1 MSGGSHASET
11 SIWAA
16 EMTFIMS
23 LGLRLLL
30 LQPLLELTGRE
41 EDTAKNPH
49 SPSVASS
56 VERVRFPWTVHLV
69 WLLFQGL
76 GLLQVNT
83 FLNIW
88 VVLSLVREEVFLY
101 ALNTT
106 VI

>member
-1 MSGGSHASET
+1 
-11 SIWAA
+11 
-16 EMTFIMS
+16 MTFIMS
-23 LGLRLLL
+23 LSLLLLL
-30 LQPLLELTGRE
+30 LQPLLGLTGRE

-76 GLLQVNT
+76 GLLQVEHL
-83 FLNIW
+83 FEYMGCL
-88 VVLSLVREEVFLY
+88 VLSEERGFLY
-101 ALNTT
+101 ALNTI